1 MKNILLI
8 GFGSEI
14 GSMLIYLNNPKKD
27 NLRIN
32 TVITR
37 LINPTIKESL
47 NSLKTRLIILN
58 PTLINSVKINEK
70 NSSIIINKRIIKVLW
85 SKSEDLT
92 KLKFTKKFDATIVAT
107 SKSQIK
113 NIRLMNSFLKFSH
126 YVFGVAENMQLPAI
140 YPSLLNMDDKFIQNK
155 KKTSKDKV
163 FVFGSCQSNGWMS
176 SLAALLD
183 IANKLCS
190 DFQLLNAEVDIVHPD
205 TPTGRLGTRSLNPR
219 EQDPRDNLRPS
230 FSQVT
235 ESMKRLFPKAES
247 QNTVSLR
254 ALISPPGYMISRF
267 FFKYEMSNKKLLSYE
282 IVKNNLEALSLK
294 KKYNYSLSE
303 LPFGSRAFSYS
314 ENSSN
319 ILADAKYLI
328 FKDNVFKHKDSKNKI
343 SELIIQSYV
352 HNTRGY
358 CRSVIE
364 TLKYFLSS
372 KKNQSFF

>member
-126 YVFGVAENMQLPAI
+126 YVFGVAENTQLPAI
-140 YPSLLNMDDKFIQNK
+140 YPSLLNMDDKFIQN
-155 KKTSKDKV
+155 
-163 FVFGSCQSNGWMS
+163 
-176 SLAALLD
+176 
-183 IANKLCS
+183 
-190 DFQLLNAEVDIVHPD
+190 
-205 TPTGRLGTRSLNPR
+205 
-219 EQDPRDNLRPS
+219 
-230 FSQVT
+230 
-235 ESMKRLFPKAES
+235 
-247 QNTVSLR
+247 
-254 ALISPPGYMISRF
+254 
-267 FFKYEMSNKKLLSYE
+267 
-282 IVKNNLEALSLK
+282 
-294 KKYNYSLSE
+294 
-303 LPFGSRAFSYS
+303 
-314 ENSSN
+314 
-319 ILADAKYLI
+319 
-328 FKDNVFKHKDSKNKI
+328 
-343 SELIIQSYV
+343 
-352 HNTRGY
+352 
-358 CRSVIE
+358 
-364 TLKYFLSS
+364 
-372 KKNQSFF
+372 